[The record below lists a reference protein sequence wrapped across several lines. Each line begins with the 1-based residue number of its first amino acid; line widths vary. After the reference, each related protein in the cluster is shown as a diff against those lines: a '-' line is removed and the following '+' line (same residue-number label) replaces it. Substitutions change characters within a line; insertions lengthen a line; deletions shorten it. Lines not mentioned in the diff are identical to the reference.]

1 MKSRLFKASIATLV
15 LAPSLL
21 YGQGVSGPGAQGQV
35 VSGPGAQAQAAVVVP
50 NAVAAPK
57 RLSDWM
63 LEQPADPNA
72 YPLGL
77 SWRVPGEVPAQSKLR
92 LGLLRNLSGPNPAAR
107 ANPEALRRLHDWVGT
122 LPVTGRVPVAVPDA
136 RWLQANPARDPLFK

>member
-21 YGQGVSGPGAQGQV
+21 YGQGVSGPGAQ
-35 VSGPGAQAQAAVVVP
+35 AQAAVVVP

-63 LEQPADPNA
+63 LEQSADPDA

-77 SWRVPGEVPAQSKLR
+77 SWRVPGEVPA
-92 LGLLRNLSGPNPAAR
+92 
-107 ANPEALRRLHDWVGT
+107 
-122 LPVTGRVPVAVPDA
+122 
-136 RWLQANPARDPLFK
+136 